1 MSKKKLTPDEELRR
15 LENELLQAGP
25 HWGDIYENGCSD
37 PFWSDGTNLNLI
49 RNHCLYYVRLITE
62 LCEQH
67 SMPLPDI
74 LPFPMPDE
82 VDPDYMAPN
91 GRYPNRLKR
100 HEPVSEPIVP
110 MQLSLEF

>member
-1 MSKKKLTPDEELRR
+1 MRTKLTPDEELRQ
-15 LENELLQAGP
+15 LERELLAAGL
-25 HWGDIYENGCSD
+25 HWVDIYENGCSD
-37 PFWSDGTNLNLI
+37 PFWADGVNLNLI
-49 RNHCLYYVRLITE
+49 RNHCLYYVHLITE

-74 LPFPMPDE
+74 LPFPIPDK

-91 GRYPNRLKR
+91 GRFPDRLKR
-100 HEPVSEPIVP
+100 HEPKPVPMEP